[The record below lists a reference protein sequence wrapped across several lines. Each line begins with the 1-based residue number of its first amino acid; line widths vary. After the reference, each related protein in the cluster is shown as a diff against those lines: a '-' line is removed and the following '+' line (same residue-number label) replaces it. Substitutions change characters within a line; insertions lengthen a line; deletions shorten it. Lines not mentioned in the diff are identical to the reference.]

1 MGYCLQPHDSIRH
14 HRTRFYGA
22 LRDGRVVTGKPVG
35 IIFTFSELRVE
46 AVLVDYHSLSAGLR
60 RPQTNWFESSARL
73 GTLD

>member
-35 IIFTFSELRVE
+35 ITFTFGELRVE
-46 AVLVDYHSLSAGLR
+46 AVLVGGLSQPFG
-60 RPQTNWFESSARL
+60 WSATAPDEL
-73 GTLD
+73 V